1 MPGGFRMKKLHG
13 FLLISAVTASIFGA
27 SILGNKKAEHVCAE
41 DHIHNGQTFTEWTSD
56 NSLPTAGGNYYL
68 TKDVTI
74 TSTWSPAS
82 GARICLNGFGIRQ
95 AGTGNVIS
103 IGGNLTFSVYDCNNT
118 VEHKFKIDESG
129 LATVDD
135 TFESEYETF
144 NGGYIT
150 GGHGGDKG
158 GGVYLVPGSK
168 KGNTTQF
175 YMYGGT
181 IIGNSTTGNGGGINY
196 AWKSKMNSI
205 IELYNTTIIGNVA
218 DGMGGGIFHQANN
231 RRLVLDNTKIL
242 RNVAGQSAG
251 GVLEQSELRV
261 YGNSYI
267 FENRLKNGNP
277 SDINLGHSGGQP
289 DNFVIKNELSP
300 TSKFGIDYIRTG
312 VITDYYKYNSK
323 DANEVFIT
331 HNDKL
336 WTRDG
341 DNAVYDNI
349 NVTTYTGPYDGEP
362 HSMSVAL
369 EDPSIEHE
377 IKYGLEQGTYDLDVA
392 PSYVLGGKYK
402 VYYRIT
408 SKLNTA
414 KGSTFITIIDPEMGD
429 PVRDQIDAIH
439 TPISYPESVEE
450 VKAAREAYNALFDD
464 SQRERVT
471 NLDKLVEYETT
482 LATLRSEIIDELIA
496 KIDEI
501 PNEIS
506 DKETYVSKVD
516 AATAIFEQLTESDKE
531 SEDIT
536 NLEKYLE
543 ALNNYDDIAA
553 SNEVVNIINQIPQ
566 PVTYTSQCIG
576 KINEAKEAYEA
587 LTPAQQ
593 QLVENSDKL
602 FESESSF
609 LDLRNDLISD
619 LISKINEIPDAIT
632 DKDAYL
638 LKVDA
643 ATEAFEKL
651 LDEDKESTEIT
662 NLDKYLEALE
672 KCDDIAAAKEVISLI
687 EEIPEPVVYSTECI
701 EIIDE
706 AKDAYNALTEAQKEL
721 VDNYDKLLAA
731 IEALNAKKEEATSSL
746 TEKGVTVETGDGTK
760 IPSNIQ
766 LKVEVNTSVSAEEGS
781 ADYEA
786 IKSKIG
792 SEKQISGVYE
802 VKLILTDELGE
813 HEIQPSDIKEG
824 MTITVTMAIPSGVNG
839 EFEILHIHSLN
850 DIDYLTNYSLNGSN
864 VSFSL
869 DKLSEFAFIT
879 KVVSSKDSEKG
890 SFPGWAIA
898 LIVIFSILLVICG
911 AYFLLFFV
919 FNKWIKEEDDAT
931 RVFKFGKKDDKVRL
945 FRVPFNLVKK
955 EGKIKFVF
963 KAFKFVYVEEN
974 KVFPTK
980 EEALK

>member
-1 MPGGFRMKKLHG
+1 MKKIHG
-13 FLLISAVTASIFGA
+13 LLIISTLTASLFGA
-27 SILGNKKAEHVCAE
+27 TMLGNKKADHVCAE
-41 DHIHNGQTFTEWTSD
+41 DHIHNDQTFTAWTSD
-56 NSLPTAGGNYYL
+56 NSLPASVGNYYL

-74 TSTWSPAS
+74 TSTWSPAN
-82 GARICLNGFGIRQ
+82 GTKICLNGFGIRQ

-103 IGGNLTFSVYDCNNT
+103 IGGNLTFSVYDCNT
-118 VEHKFKIDESG
+118 TAEHKFKIDESG

-135 TFESEYETF
+135 SFESEYETF

-150 GGHGGDKG
+150 GGHGGANG
-158 GGVYLVPGSK
+158 GGVYLVPGTK

-181 IIGNSTTGNGGGINY
+181 IIGNSTTVNGGGINY
-196 AWKSKMNSI
+196 AWASKMNSI

-218 DGMGGGIFHQANN
+218 DGIGGGIFHQANN
-231 RRLVLDNTKIL
+231 KRLVLDNTKIL
-242 RNVAGQSAG
+242 RNVAGTNAG

-261 YGNSYI
+261 YGNSYV

-312 VITDYYKYNSK
+312 TITDYYKYNSK

-336 WTRDG
+336 WTREG
-341 DNAVYDNI
+341 DNAKYDNI

-377 IKYGLEQGTYDLDVA
+377 IKYGLEQGTYDLDTA

-402 VYYRIT
+402 VYYKIT

-414 KGSTFITIIDPEMGD
+414 KGSAFITIIDPEMGD

-471 NLDKLVEYETT
+471 NLDTLVEYETT
-482 LATLRSEIIDELIA
+482 LATLRSEKIDELIA

-501 PNEIS
+501 PTELT
-506 DKETYVSKVD
+506 DKATYVAKVD
-516 AATAIFEQLTESDKE
+516 AATAIFEQLTDSDKE
-531 SEDIT
+531 SAD
-536 NLEKYLE
+536 
-543 ALNNYDDIAA
+543 
-553 SNEVVNIINQIPQ
+553 
-566 PVTYTSQCIG
+566 
-576 KINEAKEAYEA
+576 
-587 LTPAQQ
+587 
-593 QLVENSDKL
+593 
-602 FESESSF
+602 
-609 LDLRNDLISD
+609 
-619 LISKINEIPDAIT
+619 
-632 DKDAYL
+632 
-638 LKVDA
+638 
-643 ATEAFEKL
+643 
-651 LDEDKESTEIT
+651 IT

-672 KCDDIAAAKEVISLI
+672 NIRAANEVTDLI

-701 EIIDE
+701 EKIDE

-721 VDNYDKLLAA
+721 VDYYDKLLAA
-731 IEALNAKKEEATSSL
+731 IEALKAKEEEATSSL
-746 TEKGVTVETGDGTK
+746 TEKGVTVETADGTK

-766 LKVEVNTSVSAEEGS
+766 LKVEVKTSVSAKEGS
-781 ADYEA
+781 AEYQT
-786 IKSKIG
+786 IQSQIG
-792 SEKQISGVYE
+792 DKKQISGVYE
-802 VKLILTDELGE
+802 VKLIVTDEHGE
-813 HEIQPSDIKEG
+813 HEIQPSDIKKG
-824 MTITVTMAIPSGVNG
+824 MTITVTMAIPSEVTG
-839 EFEILHIHSLN
+839 EFEILHIHSSN
-850 DIDYLTNYSLNGSN
+850 DIGYLDTYSVNGNN
-864 VSFSL
+864 VSFSI

-879 KVVSSKDSEKG
+879 KAPAIAKG
-890 SFPGWAIA
+890 ALPGWAIA
-898 LIVIFSILLVICG
+898 LIVIFSVLLVICG
-911 AYFLLFFV
+911 TYALLFFV

-931 RVFKFGKKDDKVRL
+931 RVFKFGSKEGKARL
-945 FRVPFNLVKK
+945 FRVPFNVVKK
-955 EGKIKFVF
+955 DGKIKFVF
-963 KAFKFVYVEEN
+963 KPFKFIYKDEN
-974 KVFPTK
+974 EVFETK
-980 EEALK
+980 EEALG